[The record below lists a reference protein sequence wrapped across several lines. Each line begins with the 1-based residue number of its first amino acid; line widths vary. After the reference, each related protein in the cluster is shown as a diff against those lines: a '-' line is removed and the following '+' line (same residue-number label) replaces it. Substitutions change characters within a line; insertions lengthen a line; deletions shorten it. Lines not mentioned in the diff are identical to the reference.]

1 MRPPGCPP
9 SPCLWPAL
17 SLGGGCFSGQ
27 EGVVPQV
34 GTASEWTPG
43 SRGQQGHGHGH
54 DSTGPRGQ
62 PCAWRDPVG
71 TACLW
76 EATASSG
83 QRWELRAA
91 HRVSAVTSRG
101 LEGWAWLPGP
111 DCRLRACVHAC
122 SCVHVCVHARVHACM
137 CVVGSASLLPAPCT
151 DLPFVIARSLAL
163 GWDSSHSICVAGWL
177 TAPAV
182 AQPLSQG
189 TKGVFVGGGFV
200 EESRS
205 GPKTSFQQRSF

>member
-1 MRPPGCPP
+1 M
-9 SPCLWPAL
+9 S
-17 SLGGGCFSGQ
+17 
-27 EGVVPQV
+27 QV

-122 SCVHVCVHARVHACM
+122 SCVHVCARACARM
-137 CVVGSASLLPAPCT
+137 YVCCGQCVSAASPMHRPSVCNSAFTC
-151 DLPFVIARSLAL
+151 SGL
-163 GWDSSHSICVAGWL
+163 GLFSQYLCCWVADCPGCSPTSQSGNKGSICRWRFCRR
-177 TAPAV
+177 
-182 AQPLSQG
+182 
-189 TKGVFVGGGFV
+189 K
-200 EESRS
+200 
-205 GPKTSFQQRSF
+205 

>member
-1 MRPPGCPP
+1 M
-9 SPCLWPAL
+9 
-17 SLGGGCFSGQ
+17 
-27 EGVVPQV
+27 PQV

-43 SRGQQGHGHGH
+43 PWGQQGHGHGH

-91 HRVSAVTSRG
+91 HRVGAVTSRG

-111 DCRLRACVHAC
+111 DCRLRACVRVLL
-122 SCVHVCVHARVHACM
+122 CVCVCVCVHACVHACA
-137 CVVGSASLLPAPCT
+137 CVYVCACVHACVCPHMYVCCGQCVSAASPMPRPPVCNSAVTCSGLGLSSQYLCCWVADCPG
-151 DLPFVIARSLAL
+151 RSPTSQS
-163 GWDSSHSICVAGWL
+163 GNKGSICRWRFCRR
-177 TAPAV
+177 
-182 AQPLSQG
+182 
-189 TKGVFVGGGFV
+189 K
-200 EESRS
+200 
-205 GPKTSFQQRSF
+205 